1 MKIKIKLM
9 NGLMKLTNLLEI
21 NINILY
27 MSIDYKP
34 DNLFI
39 FSFVRMNPP
48 TPGHLVLIKNLIDK
62 AVDLGAEKAYIITSS
77 SVDGKNPM
85 LCSSDT
91 IPKPKNK
98 ADGVIMSSM
107 SNNAGAVYK
116 SQILDEMITV
126 YKRQLIE
133 EAAANEAPTEEVTV
147 EDVALTEEPDAI
159 EDTSK
164 KGCIGNS
171 CTIVGGGRREQ
182 IEKLQVIVLCSTG
195 SPFGFINGVIR
206 KDFIDKGIPKINMFF
221 IVGRDRADFLDTI
234 VDTFKKYDYVSSI
247 DGLILGRE
255 GMTELKNTG
264 LGTRSIADIDP
275 SAYSASFIRGLVKN
289 DQKEEFRQVYEKYLP
304 SSDIDKMF
312 ETIKLGLTM
321 KPPASK
327 EEDENPESKYFDR
340 GLLPVI
346 VSSGGRRRKSRKNKK
361 LRKTKRTKKNIKRT
375 KRNKN

>member
-1 MKIKIKLM
+1 
-9 NGLMKLTNLLEI
+9 
-21 NINILY
+21 
-27 MSIDYKP
+27 MSINYTP
-34 DNLFI
+34 DNIFI

-85 LCSSDT
+85 LCSADT

-98 ADGVIMSSM
+98 ADGAIMNNIASSD
-107 SNNAGAVYK
+107 SVYK
-116 SQILDEMITV
+116 SQILEEMVAT

-133 EAAANEAPTEEVTV
+133 EAAANEAPQSVSSEEITV
-147 EDVALTEEPDAI
+147 SETKP
-159 EDTSK
+159 K
-164 KGCIGNS
+164 KGCVGDS
-171 CTIVGGGRREQ
+171 CLILGGGRREQ
-182 IEKLQVIVLCSTG
+182 IENLQVIVLCSTG
-195 SPFGFINGVIR
+195 SPFSFINSVIR
-206 KDFIDKGIPKINMFF
+206 RDFIDKGVPKINMFF

-247 DGLILGRE
+247 DGLVLGRE

-289 DQKEEFRQVYEKYLP
+289 NQREEFRQVYEKYLQP
-304 SSDIDKMF
+304 EDINKMF
-312 ETIKLGLTM
+312 ETIKIGLTM

-327 EEDENPESKYFDR
+327 EEDENPESRYFDR

-346 VSSGGRRRKSRKNKK
+346 VPAGGRRRKTRKTNKK
-361 LRKTKRTKKNIKRT
+361 RKTIKKRNRKTKRRY
-375 KRNKN
+375 

>member
-1 MKIKIKLM
+1 
-9 NGLMKLTNLLEI
+9 
-21 NINILY
+21 

-34 DNLFI
+34 DNIFI

-85 LCSSDT
+85 LCSADT

-98 ADGVIMSSM
+98 ADGVVMSSM
-107 SNNAGAVYK
+107 SSSADALYK
-116 SQILDEMITV
+116 SQVLDEMITA

-133 EAAANEAPTEEVTV
+133 EAATNESATQPEAEINVEESST
-147 EDVALTEEPDAI
+147 ALEVPKE
-159 EDTSK
+159 K
-164 KGCIGNS
+164 KGCVGDS
-171 CTIVGGGRREQ
+171 CLILGGGRREQ
-182 IEKLQVIVLCSTG
+182 IENLKVIVLCSTG
-195 SPFGFINGVIR
+195 SPFSFINSVVR

-234 VDTFKKYDYVSSI
+234 VDTFKKYKYVSSI

-255 GMTELKNTG
+255 GMTELKNIG

-346 VSSGGRRRKSRKNKK
+346 VSSGGRKKRRKTRKNKK
-361 LRKTKRTKKNIKRT
+361 SIKTRKPKKSRKTRKN
-375 KRNKN
+375 

>member
-1 MKIKIKLM
+1 
-9 NGLMKLTNLLEI
+9 
-21 NINILY
+21 

-34 DNLFI
+34 DNTFI

-62 AVDLGAEKAYIITSS
+62 AVELGAEKAYIITSS

-85 LCSSDT
+85 LCSADT
-91 IPKPKNK
+91 IPKAKNK
-98 ADGVIMSSM
+98 ADGVVMSSM
-107 SNNAGAVYK
+107 SSSADAVYK
-116 SQILDEMITV
+116 SQVLDEMIAA

-133 EAAANEAPTEEVTV
+133 EAAEESVMPSAASVAV
-147 EDVALTEEPDAI
+147 EDIALTEEPVSEVKPKD
-159 EDTSK
+159 K
-164 KGCIGNS
+164 KNCVGNS
-171 CTIVGGGRREQ
+171 CLILGGGKREQ
-182 IEKLQVIVLCSTG
+182 IANLQVIVLCSTG

-206 KDFIDKGIPKINMFF
+206 RDFIDKGIPKINMFF

-234 VDTFKKYDYVSSI
+234 VDTFKKYGYVSSI

-289 DQKEEFRQVYEKYLP
+289 GQREEFRQVYEKYLP
-304 SSDIDKMF
+304 AEDINKMF
-312 ETIKLGLTM
+312 ETIRIGITM

-327 EEDENPESKYFDR
+327 DEDENPESRYFDHK
-340 GLLPVI
+340 LLPIIKPV
-346 VSSGGRRRKSRKNKK
+346 GGRRKRSKSSGKTNKK
-361 LRKTKRTKKNIKRT
+361 RKTLKRKKTKRR
-375 KRNKN
+375 